1 MSAQPAPFTSAD
13 CDLRGYEWMPLFGA
27 RLFASNFEAHASDL
41 AFRIAIKLYWEC
53 WQQVPAASL
62 PNDDVQ
68 LCRLAGL
75 GRDLKTWR
83 KLRADGVLHGFVLC
97 SDDRLY
103 HGLLADEALKAWE
116 ARKRQQAERDYE
128 RDKKRRQRARHTNG
142 DGRDFHPDVPLDMKR
157 CPQGQTQ
164 MSSGTSTVT
173 NAGVLRDV
181 PPRARTLTGQVQD
194 KREERK
200 EDFLKLTSFCTLN
213 SAREAAEQQ
222 EPDEPEP
229 TVIDIADRRQAFRE
243 ELEKQAPDIAA
254 HVRRAA
260 NAYRMPI
267 PYGEVRSREAQI
279 AALQEQPRA
288 VGADVTMG
296 QRWQPAEPVNSIE
309 AQIAAARAGCSE
321 EQIAKAAAYAT
332 RTVA

>member
-1 MSAQPAPFTSAD
+1 MSAQPEPFTPAE

-68 LCRLAGL
+68 LCRLSGL

-116 ARKRQQAERDYE
+116 CRRRQQAEREGSRE
-128 RDKKRRQRARHTNG
+128 RMRRWRGNKTNG
-142 DGRDFHPDVPLDMKR
+142 DGRDVTRNIDRSCASRDADV
-157 CPQGQTQ
+157 TAEV
-164 MSSGTSTVT
+164 TV
-173 NAGVLRDV
+173 A
-181 PPRARTLTGQVQD
+181 RATGQD
-194 KREERK
+194 CTETGTGK
-200 EDFLKLTSFCTLN
+200 EVSKKVSVSNNLLN
-213 SAREAAEQQ
+213 SSHSAREAAGDQ

-229 TVIDIADRRQAFRE
+229 TAVEIMDRRRVASE
-243 ELEKQAPDIAA
+243 ALESQAPDIAA
-254 HVRRAA
+254 HVRRVA
-260 NAYRMPI
+260 NANRMRARPH
-267 PYGEVRSREAQI
+267 GEVRSVEAQL
-279 AALQEQPRA
+279 AALKAQPMA
-288 VGADVTMG
+288 VGADVPLSV
-296 QRWQPAEPVNSIE
+296 RWAPAEPVRSPAEQLVALLGITQTE
-309 AQIAAARAGCSE
+309 A
-321 EQIAKAAAYAT
+321 EQ
-332 RTVA
+332 RLGVAS